1 MSWRNWRENPWTGCN
16 DDKNRKRARDGRVSS
31 LCLPRPSMG
40 CVASRLELGVGSDDV
55 ISTVDEGV
63 PHSAIGWCLRSPLDC
78 PHAFPD
84 LHGLQHGGMGR
95 PRMKAARRRR
105 GKLAPI
111 TATGGNA
118 DQTGQTTAKTAAP
131 IIPSTGLP
139 MLDRVL
145 ALTQL
150 TTRHSIPA
158 NEAIDKPSPSCEAPI
173 IELCLDLVLLGQA
186 SLCLV

>member
-1 MSWRNWRENPWTGCN
+1 
-16 DDKNRKRARDGRVSS
+16 
-31 LCLPRPSMG
+31 
-40 CVASRLELGVGSDDV
+40 
-55 ISTVDEGV
+55 
-63 PHSAIGWCLRSPLDC
+63 
-78 PHAFPD
+78 
-84 LHGLQHGGMGR
+84 MGR
-95 PRMKAARRRR
+95 PRMKAARTRR

-118 DQTGQTTAKTAAP
+118 DQTIRLVAKGGQTTAKTAAP

-145 ALTQL
+145 ALTHL

-173 IELCLDLVLLGQA
+173 VELCLDLVLLGQA